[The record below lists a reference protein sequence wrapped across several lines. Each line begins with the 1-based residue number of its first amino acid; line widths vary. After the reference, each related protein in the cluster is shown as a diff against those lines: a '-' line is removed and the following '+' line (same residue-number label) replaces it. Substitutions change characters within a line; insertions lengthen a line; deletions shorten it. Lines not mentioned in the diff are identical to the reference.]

1 VQVGHRFVASGV
13 AIAVVSAV
21 VVLPVVTGPAAQ
33 VHPVE
38 PVVTQIALAGIDPV
52 GLRASLA
59 PVADAGSAAAAQVVQ
74 VVQASARTTSPVTP
88 ARSLAPAVVTAA
100 TGTRP
105 FSLVGVDWTGRTP
118 AGTTVQVRVHE
129 NGSWSAWSP
138 LEVVTD
144 HGPDAA
150 EATADGVRTG
160 TEPLMTAP
168 GSDGVQ
174 VRLDSYGGVAPTDA
188 RVTLV
193 DPRTS
198 DADALATPTAAS
210 TAQAAGDPLRPAIIT
225 RAQWGADESL
235 RSRGPIYT
243 GPVKVGFVH
252 HTASTTSYTPAQATA
267 QMRALYA
274 WYTLGLHYSDL
285 AYNFLVD
292 RYGRLYEGRAGGVEK
307 NVLGGHTAGFNQNTF
322 AVSAIG
328 NFDTYKPSTA
338 EADAMVASIAKL
350 MAWKLALNHRDPLGT
365 ATLMSDSSA
374 GTSNYGVGQK
384 ATVPVISGHR
394 DIGSTACPGRYLEAL
409 VPRIRTMAKADMG
422 TQIVNPSVS
431 PAVAAYG
438 STGTVLR
445 ATTTT
450 RVSWKLEVFSV
461 CQTTPVRVLSGT
473 QSAAGA
479 LAVAWDQKRSDGRTA
494 LPGTYRLV
502 LSASTGSALAYPAE
516 TAYVVTPTATS
527 PLGPCDKAAQLG
539 ETERYS
545 AAVAAGRLA
554 APSSRTVVLA
564 NGDDANLPEAL
575 IAAPLAAALGAPRL
589 LTAAASLPAA
599 TSAEIARRKPTTAYL
614 VGSPVQITAA
624 VVTQLKT
631 LGVTTVVRL
640 TGPDRAAT
648 AAAVA
653 AVMGARPSAVA
664 VSLDPGASLDAATV
678 AAADAAV
685 ARRPL
690 VVVTKSGVPAA
701 TRSALTAMRATSV
714 VVAAPSAVVPDAVV
728 AALPGGRRV
737 AGATDAATS
746 SALAAVLA
754 PAATSVSVLLAAT
767 PSWRAVAAST
777 GRPLI
782 VSSTVSPV
790 TGWLS
795 SHRPVK
801 NALAVGGWSDVS
813 IGAFAAVVGT
823 GTVATPT
830 PNPPTPTP
838 LPSPSTTTPAPA
850 GIPASFSFNGAGSGH
865 GVGMSQWGAYG
876 MAVAGSSAA
885 QIVQHYY
892 TGTTVT
898 PVTDTANIRVNVAHT
913 KPVVYF
919 RSESLARGG
928 GGIEVSVT
936 GAPVVVGNASD
947 VFTAKN
953 VGGKVTVT
961 RSRAGVTT
969 LVGTGAGVVV
979 RWSGT
984 RAPGKAGAVA
994 TVLDVATSATGLG
1007 GTGHRYRYGWL
1018 DIAPAA
1024 GTPTTLEAVNTV
1036 RIHDEYL
1043 LGIAEVSSSWPA
1055 AALQAQVLAAR
1066 TYAMVRTASR
1076 SACRCQVDDGH
1087 GPYFD
1092 QTFAGWAKES
1102 GPSGANWRAA
1112 VIATQASATTG
1123 RAILSAGKP
1132 ITAFYFAASGGRTQS
1147 VQDVWVSPLPYVQSV
1162 ADPWSMAAP
1171 DPWRAWVPRVRTQ
1184 AQVAA
1189 AFGLPNVVRID
1200 FSSRTVGG
1208 GVKVAVA
1215 YSSTGTAAS
1224 LKGELLRT
1232 RLSLPSTWVW
1242 RAVATYTGDPAL
1254 IAATTAKSSTATAVV
1269 LAPSDAPAVVAV
1281 ASSLA
1286 ARKGIPLLLTPRT
1299 GLTAV
1304 TRTELVRRKATTV
1317 YAVGT
1322 SAEMPTAVVAAVDG
1336 VAGTVT
1342 RVTGA
1347 TDTDVSIAA
1356 ANLVALA
1363 TGGRAFVAAADDP
1376 VDAAIA
1382 GGAAGATKR
1391 PLLLLPAGGAPS
1403 AAVSAYLNAHA
1414 VAGTSVVGSVVA
1426 IPAATAGT
1434 LRGWNRIAGTDATD
1448 TSVKVAAAFVA
1459 PSGARV
1465 SLATSAG
1472 SLAALAAAQGSPV
1485 LVVGTTLTPATLQ
1498 FLQRGVSTLVVTPGI
1513 SAALAEQ
1520 ARRA

>member
-52 GLRASLA
+52 GLRTSVPPAQD
-59 PVADAGSAAAAQVVQ
+59 DATSRSVHVVEA
-74 VVQASARTTSPVTP
+74 VARTTAPVTP
-88 ARSLAPAVVTAA
+88 SRSLAPAVVTAA

-118 AGTTVQVRVHE
+118 AGTAVQVRVHE
-129 NGSWSAWSP
+129 NGAWSDWSP
-138 LEVVTD
+138 LEVVAD

-150 EATADGVRTG
+150 EASADGVRTG

-174 VRLDSYGGVAPTDA
+174 VRVDSFGGVAPTDG

-210 TAQAAGDPLRPAIIT
+210 TAQAVGDPLRPSIIT

-274 WYTLGLHYSDL
+274 WYTLGLHYSDM

-292 RYGRLYEGRAGGVEK
+292 RYGRLYEGRAGGMDR

-350 MAWKLALNHRDPLGT
+350 MAWKLAINHRDPLGT
-365 ATLMSDSSA
+365 ATLVSDSSA

-422 TQIVNPSVS
+422 TQVINPVAT

-438 STGTVLR
+438 ATGTVLR

-450 RVSWKLEVFSV
+450 KVAWKLEVFSV
-461 CQTTPVRVLSGT
+461 CQNSPIRVLTGT
-473 QSAAGA
+473 QMAAGG
-479 LAVAWDQKRSDGRTA
+479 LAVAWDQKRSDGKAA

-502 LSASTGSALAYPAE
+502 LSASTGAAVAYPAE
-516 TAYVVTPTATS
+516 TAYVVTPTSTS
-527 PLGPCDKAAQLG
+527 PMGPCDKAARFMQS
-539 ETERYS
+539 ERYS

-564 NGDDANLPEAL
+564 NGDDVNLPEAL
-575 IAAPLAAALGAPRL
+575 MASPLAAALGAPRL
-589 LTAAASLPAA
+589 LTASAALPAA

-614 VGSPVQITAA
+614 VGSTTQITAA
-624 VVTQLKT
+624 VAAQLKA
-631 LGVTTVVRL
+631 LGVTNVVRL
-640 TGPDRAAT
+640 TGADRAAT

-653 AVMGARPSAVA
+653 GAMGARPSAVV
-664 VSLDPGASLDAATV
+664 VSLDAGASLDAATV

-685 ARRPL
+685 AKRPL
-690 VVVTKSGVPAA
+690 LVVTKTRVPAA
-701 TRSALTAMRATSV
+701 TTAALAAMKATSV
-714 VVAAPSAVVPDAVV
+714 VVAAPVAVVSDAVV

-737 AGATDAATS
+737 AGATDAGTS
-746 SALAAVLA
+746 SALAAVIA
-754 PAATSVSVLLAAT
+754 PSATSVSVLLAAS
-767 PSWRAVAAST
+767 PGWRAVAAST

-782 VSSTVSPV
+782 VSATVSPV
-790 TGWLS
+790 TGWLTN
-795 SHRPVK
+795 HRPVK
-801 NALAVGGWSDVS
+801 NALAVGGWTDAS

-823 GTVATPT
+823 GTVATTPPPAPVPT
-830 PNPPTPTP
+830 PS
-838 LPSPSTTTPAPA
+838 PSPSTTTPTPA
-850 GIPASFSFNGAGSGH
+850 AVPASFSFNGAGSGH

-898 PVTDTANIRVNVAHT
+898 PVTDTANIRVNIAHT
-913 KPVVYF
+913 KPAVYF
-919 RSESLARGG
+919 RSESLASGG
-928 GGIEVSVT
+928 GGIEVTVT
-936 GAPVVVGNASD
+936 GAPVVLGNASD
-947 VFTAKN
+947 VFAAKN
-953 VGGKVTVT
+953 AAGKVRVT
-961 RSRAGVTT
+961 RTRAGVTT
-969 LVGTGAGVVV
+969 LVGTGAAVVV

-984 RAPGKAGAVA
+984 RAPGKAGTAA
-994 TVLDVATSATGLG
+994 TVLDVATSVTGLS

-1024 GTPTTLEAVNTV
+1024 ATPTTLEAVNTV

-1043 LGIAEVSSSWPA
+1043 LGIGEVSSSWPA

-1092 QTFAGWAKES
+1092 QTFAGWTKES
-1102 GPSGANWRAA
+1102 GPSGAKWRAA

-1132 ITAFYFAASGGRTQS
+1132 ITAFYFAASGGRTQN
-1147 VQDVWVSPLPYVQSV
+1147 VQDVWVTTLPYVQSV

-1171 DPWRAWVPRVRTQ
+1171 NPWRAWVPRVRTQ

-1215 YSSTGTAAS
+1215 YSSTGTTAS
-1224 LKGELLRT
+1224 LKGESLRT
-1232 RLSLPSTWVW
+1232 KLTLPSTWVW
-1242 RAVATYTGDPAL
+1242 RAVATYSGDPAL
-1254 IAATTAKSSTATAVV
+1254 IAAATAKASVATAVV

-1299 GLTAV
+1299 RLPAV

-1322 SAEMPTAVVAAVDG
+1322 AVELPAAVVTAVDV

-1356 ANLVALA
+1356 ANLVALPS
-1363 TGGRAFVAAADDP
+1363 GGRAFVAAADDP

-1382 GGAAGATKR
+1382 GAAAGATKR

-1403 AAVSAYLNAHA
+1403 TAVSAYLDAHS
-1414 VAGTSVVGSVVA
+1414 VAGTAVIGSVAA

-1434 LRGWNRIAGTDATD
+1434 LRGWNRIAGTDATN
-1448 TSVKVAAAFVA
+1448 TSVRVATAFVA
-1459 PSGARV
+1459 LSGARV
-1465 SLATSAG
+1465 SLATSTG
-1472 SLAALAAAQGSPV
+1472 YLAALAAAQNAPL
-1485 LVVGTTLTPATLQ
+1485 LVIGTTLTPATLQ
-1498 FLQRGVSTLVVTPGI
+1498 LLQRGVSTLVVTPGI
-1513 SAALAEQ
+1513 TAALAVQ